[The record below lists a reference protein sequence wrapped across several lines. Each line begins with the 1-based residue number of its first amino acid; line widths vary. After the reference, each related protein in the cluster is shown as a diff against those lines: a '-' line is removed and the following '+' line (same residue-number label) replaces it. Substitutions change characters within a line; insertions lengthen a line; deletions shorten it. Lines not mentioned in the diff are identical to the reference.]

1 MFRRTNLIS
10 LVLCFGVLGFC
21 GCTTVAV
28 YQSPVAQFQ
37 TAVNSANDGVRTY
50 LLGVND
56 VIAKGNLY
64 DKVGIQL
71 AGRPD
76 WVANDLAGGIS
87 SDSIH
92 LRLQALGTI
101 SAYANALGAIAES
114 KDVANLGQAAK
125 TLGDN
130 VNSLSISLAKADPQL
145 DSLAGRLGTPITS
158 LVTLFGT
165 LAIQHA
171 QKAALEKAI
180 IDGSANVDAIIDQL
194 KVDLPKFAVLM
205 DKSAN
210 AIWQGKLRIYNA
222 LRKTAS
228 PNALDNLINQCV
240 ADYDSI
246 AQLRQAQVTSLLS
259 NMENAHRAL
268 VVFAKSS
275 KRPKDLSD
283 LAGQINT
290 FSANVQF
297 FNNVLASV
305 QTTIKPS
312 K

>member
-1 MFRRTNLIS
+1 MGI
-10 LVLCFGVLGFC
+10 C
-21 GCTTVAV
+21 GCTTVTV

-37 TAVNSANDGVRTY
+37 TAVNSASDGVRTY

-64 DKVGIQL
+64 DKVGTPITS
-71 AGRPD
+71 GPD

-87 SDSIH
+87 ADTIH

-101 SAYANALGAIAES
+101 SAYANALGAMADS

-130 VNSLSISLAKADPQL
+130 VNSLSTTLAKADPKL
-145 DSLAGRLGTPITS
+145 DKLAGNLGAPITS

-165 LAIQHA
+165 LEIQHA

-180 IDGSANVDAIIDQL
+180 INGSTNVDAIIDQL
-194 KVDLPKFAVLM
+194 KVDLPKFAALI
-205 DKSAN
+205 DTSEN
-210 AIWQGKLRIYNA
+210 AIWQGKLRIYNV
-222 LRKTAS
+222 LRKNAS
-228 PNALDNLINQCV
+228 PNALDSLINQCV
-240 ADYDSI
+240 ADYGSI
-246 AQLRQAQVTSLLS
+246 SQLRQAQVTPLLA

-290 FSANVQF
+290 FSANVQL
-297 FNNVLASV
+297 FNAMLASV
-305 QTTIKPS
+305 QTAIKPS
-312 K
+312 Q